1 MRKTA
6 EHQDLILRLFTV
18 LNRKLLFFYTV
29 FDLLIFVTSVSVE
42 PFCLEH
48 LWQYWNHLPKA
59 KLWHKVQSSSLT
71 KSNLSDL
78 TSWKSLREWLH
89 KHLGVFV
96 SEGDNVSW
104 HSICQYH
111 ISSQKRWEI
120 VSDELV
126 MNMIAYD
133 SNHSNLSAKIMLL
146 EIY

>member
-89 KHLGVFV
+89 KHLGAFV
-96 SEGDNVSW
+96 SEGDNVGNADL
-104 HSICQYH
+104 SITH
-111 ISSQKRWEI
+111 FITKAMGNRKWWT
-120 VSDELV
+120 SDEH
-126 MNMIAYD
+126 D
-133 SNHSNLSAKIMLL
+133 SIW
-146 EIY
+146 